1 MKIVFMGTPALAVPV
16 LEMLRA
22 EHEIALV
29 VTQPDK
35 PAGRSA
41 KPVASPVK
49 QYALQHGL
57 DVAQP
62 ERARDEAFIEQLRA
76 VAPDAIAVVAFGQI
90 LPRAVLDL
98 PPRGCINLHYSLL
111 PRWRGAAP
119 VQHALLAGDTT
130 SGVTTQHMAEKL
142 DAGDIILQRAVEIE
156 PDETTG
162 DLWQRLT
169 PIGAEVL
176 RDTMRLAQAGRTPRT
191 PQPEDGITLAP
202 SLKKSDGLIDWN
214 APAQDVVNRVRAT
227 NPWPGACCDF
237 RGATLKIWR
246 AAIVIP
252 EAAEAAPSA
261 REATPDEA
269 VPYPPGCIVSSPTGE
284 VWVAAADG
292 VVRLLEAQ
300 AEGRPRLPAAD
311 WLRGARLQPGQL
323 LSEN

>member
-1 MKIVFMGTPALAVPV
+1 MKLVFMGTPALAVPA

-35 PAGRSA
+35 PAGRSSR
-41 KPVASPVK
+41 PVASLVK

-57 DVAQP
+57 EVAQP
-62 ERARDEAFIEQLRA
+62 ERARDQDFIARLQA
-76 VAPDAIAVVAFGQI
+76 TAPDAIAVVAFGQI

-130 SGVTTQHMAEKL
+130 TGVTTQHMAEKL
-142 DAGDIILQRAVEIE
+142 DAGDIILQRALDIE

-176 RDTMRLAQAGRTPRT
+176 RDTMRLAQAGQAPRT

-202 SLKKSDGLIDWN
+202 SLKKSDGLIDWSV
-214 APAQDVVNRVRAT
+214 PAQDVVNRVRAA

-246 AAIVIP
+246 AAIATV
-252 EAAEAAPSA
+252 EAAPSLG
-261 REATPDEA
+261 EAASDEA
-269 VPYPPGCIVSSPTGE
+269 APCPPGHIVPSPTGQ
-284 VWVAAADG
+284 VWVAAVGG
-292 VVRLLEAQ
+292 VVRLLEVQ

-311 WLRGARLQPGQL
+311 WARGARLQPGQPL
-323 LSEN
+323 IG